1 MADKKIVFENPTI
14 KRWNPDY
21 RYRED
26 KLYDASL
33 NNFKSKDPS
42 ITDKEAYR
50 VTLASL
56 RGNLASM
63 PGGSATV
70 GQYSLKG
77 GEEYDVTK
85 DFSFLNRPD
94 LTIVQL
100 DEYIEHFKEANRQ
113 YDEKLSADIE
123 AQLKM
128 LNDKRSE
135 LVKAESEK
143 EKNEE

>member
-1 MADKKIVFENPTI
+1 MSEKIKFENPTI

-21 RYRED
+21 RYRDD
-26 KLYDASL
+26 KLFDAPL
-33 NNFKSKDPS
+33 GNFKSKDES

-100 DEYIEHFKEANRQ
+100 DEYIVAFKEAIEAH
-113 YDEKLSADIE
+113 DEKLSADIE

-135 LVKAESEK
+135 LVKAEAQK
-143 EKNEE
+143 EKNED

>member
-1 MADKKIVFENPTI
+1 MSEKIKFENPTI

-26 KLYDASL
+26 KLCDAPL
-33 NNFKSKDPS
+33 ENFKSTECS

-100 DEYIEHFKEANRQ
+100 DEYIEAFKDAIEAH
-113 YDEKLSADIE
+113 DEKLNADIE

-135 LVKAESEK
+135 LVKAEAQK